1 MTRNGM
7 ITVVAAVI
15 LDQGEVLCVQ
25 KPKTKYAYTSFHW
38 EYPGG
43 KVEPGESE
51 PDALMR
57 ELLEEMDY
65 PIRVH
70 GLLSTVEHTY
80 PDFSIRLRFYLCTPA
95 NREHPR
101 DFVLKEHL
109 RSLWVR
115 PEKIPFISDY
125 LPLSSG
131 EGWGEA
137 SWCEADY
144 ILPPDESIVD
154 ILPLM
159 NDDATH
165 LPPSSGEGRGGA
177 TPFQRD
183 VWRAICRIP
192 FGETR
197 TYKELAQMSGHPTA
211 IRAVAN
217 ACGANP
223 LPYYIPCHRVVATHG
238 PGGYSLGLESKL
250 RLLAHEKSLTDT
262 IADNEQ
268 LIAHI

>member
-15 LDQGEVLCVQ
+15 LDRGEVLCVQ

-51 PDALMR
+51 PDALRR

-65 PIRVH
+65 PIHVH

-80 PDFSIRLRFYLCTPA
+80 PDFSIRLRFYLCAPA
-95 NREHPR
+95 NHEHPR
-101 DFVLKEHL
+101 DFVLNEHHDS
-109 RSLWVR
+109 RWVPL
-115 PEKIPFISDY
+115 PEVPFV
-125 LPLSSG
+125 G
-131 EGWGEA
+131 T
-137 SWCEADY
+137 WCEADY

-154 ILPLM
+154 QL
-159 NDDATH
+159 
-165 LPPSSGEGRGGA
+165 EGTA
-177 TPFQRD
+177 FQKD

-192 FGETR
+192 YGETR
-197 TYKELAQMSGHPTA
+197 TYKELALMSGHPTA

-238 PGGYSLGLESKL
+238 PGGYSLGLDTKL
-250 RLLAHEKSLTDT
+250 RLLAHEGAL
-262 IADNEQ
+262 
-268 LIAHI
+268 